1 MMIRSTKI
9 SGEFIQRKKTI
20 VRECLR
26 KIHVERGDSSMLVYQ
41 FYCMGED
48 GKDHLVAVLPE
59 RRQNPERITD
69 RSILNW
75 AREVIGNVCQGRSIY
90 FVQVDPMAIESKN

>member
-1 MMIRSTKI
+1 
-9 SGEFIQRKKTI
+9 
-20 VRECLR
+20 
-26 KIHVERGDSSMLVYQ
+26 MLVYQ

-48 GKDHLVAVLPE
+48 GKDDLIAIFPE

-75 AREVIGNVCQGRSIY
+75 ARDVIGNACQGRSIY
-90 FVQVDPMAIESKN
+90 FVQVDPMAMESRN